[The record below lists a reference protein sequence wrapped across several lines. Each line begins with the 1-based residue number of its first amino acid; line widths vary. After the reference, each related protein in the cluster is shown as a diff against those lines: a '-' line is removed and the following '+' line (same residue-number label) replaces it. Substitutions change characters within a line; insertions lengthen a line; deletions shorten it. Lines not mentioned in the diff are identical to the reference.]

1 MTLASRTPPKLTV
14 IDFSASR
21 SDTPPQLA
29 VVDKDSGKQIVR
41 ADDDLVSLRSHELR
55 TPLASM
61 VGFAELIA
69 SGDLTDEQR
78 KLYAGFVLREGR
90 RLDALIN
97 NALALQRLETGHR
110 EMNVGPVDVHSLIA
124 RAVLAAGEDGR
135 RPIRVRLPK
144 QLPLVAADTEA
155 ILEVLANFL
164 SNARRFSPDGG
175 AIEIAARHAGE
186 MVAMRIQDHGV
197 GIAAEALP
205 NMFRKFYRAD
215 SGVRRLGPGSGL
227 GLAMNHRIIA
237 AHGGQV
243 EAGSN
248 GPGKGA
254 HFQFTLPVSRS
265 GIGADDVLIV
275 EDDAGFASL
284 MKAEFAANGISSIR
298 ASDGET
304 AEHILVDVTPRA
316 IVLDLILP
324 GLQGEELL
332 AGLRRGGRERL
343 PVVVV
348 SVKDLT
354 PDEVSAL
361 EAAGA
366 MAVLPKEAGAP
377 QATVALIADALAIDR
392 VEA

>member
-1 MTLASRTPPKLTV
+1 VTLASRTPPKLTV

-21 SDTPPQLA
+21 SDAPPQLA
-29 VVDKDSGKQIVR
+29 VIDKDSGKQTVR

-78 KLYAGFVLREGR
+78 KLYAGFLLREGR

-186 MVAMRIQDHGV
+186 MVAVRIQDHGV

-227 GLAMNHRIIA
+227 GLAMNHRLIA

-254 HFQFTLPVSRS
+254 HFQFTLPVSRP
-265 GIGADDVLIV
+265 GIGAADVLIV

>member
-1 MTLASRTPPKLTV
+1 VTLASRTPPKLTV

-21 SDTPPQLA
+21 SDAPPQLA
-29 VVDKDSGKQIVR
+29 VIDKDSGKQTVR

-186 MVAMRIQDHGV
+186 MVAVRIQDHGV

-227 GLAMNHRIIA
+227 GLAMNHRLIA

-254 HFQFTLPVSRS
+254 HFQFTLPVSRP
-265 GIGADDVLIV
+265 GIGAADVLIV